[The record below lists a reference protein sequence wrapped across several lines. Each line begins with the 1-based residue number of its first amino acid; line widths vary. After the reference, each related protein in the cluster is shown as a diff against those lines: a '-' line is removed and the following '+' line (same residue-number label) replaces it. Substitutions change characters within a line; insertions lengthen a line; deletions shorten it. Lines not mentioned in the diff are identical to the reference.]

1 MKKRALS
8 VSVIVPTY
16 NEEKLIGR
24 TLKNLRKITRKGTEI
39 IVCDGHSKDNT
50 MRIARKH
57 ARAIMERG
65 HSIGAGRNT
74 GAEESNGSIL
84 WFVDADTFPTKEFYE
99 KMMETFEEGEEVVCI
114 GCHIMPENASLHRK
128 VFFHFL
134 NLIVAATVAVGK
146 ASVAGSCVAYRRSA
160 FEKLHGFDTETASAE
175 DMGLSQRVAS
185 VGKVVFL
192 YHVVVPTSDRRVC
205 QLGLLGL
212 IKDWTRTT
220 VWFLAGKK
228 TASYFAPR

>member
-1 MKKRALS
+1 MKKKALT
-8 VSVIVPTY
+8 VSVVVPTY

-24 TLKNLRKITRKGTEI
+24 TLKNLRKITPKGTEI
-39 IVCDGHSKDNT
+39 IVCDGHSKDGT
-50 MRIARKH
+50 MKIARKY
-57 ARAIMERG
+57 ARAILEHG

-74 GAEESNGSIL
+74 GAEASKGDIL

-99 KMMETFEEGEEVVCI
+99 KMMKTFEDDKVLCVGA
-114 GCHIMPENASLHRK
+114 HIMPENASTFRK

-134 NLIVAATVAVGK
+134 NFIVAATVFVGK
-146 ASVAGSCVAYRRSA
+146 ASIAGSCVAYRRSI
-160 FEKLHGFDTETASAE
+160 FMQLNGFDTETASAE
-175 DMGLSQRVAS
+175 DMGLSQRVAA